1 MMTGVSEARDQ
12 RRPVLTIASV
22 RRRCAHRAGSSGT
35 FLRVNAV
42 LVAGAT
48 IAGLAAGGVLDP
60 IGQRLAERSHRDEVR
75 KRAEAAE
82 KRDAAPTAD
91 PDPAAIADA
100 DPAPVV
106 TPSHLVVQGPS
117 GVRTVSAA
125 VLTGALFGLG
135 AVHFGTDVVLAPF
148 CVLFALLVVVAV
160 TDLSYRLVPRRL
172 IYASLVLIVPLLV
185 ASAGVDH
192 QWQHLS
198 GSAIAGAVAFGFFF
212 AIWWFMPQG
221 MGYGDVRLA
230 GVIGICV
237 GYLSLVHAYL
247 AFFGG
252 FLIGMVFG
260 LIMMTVLAS
269 GRKTRIPFAPA
280 LSVGAVL
287 AVFFGAHLAHS
298 FFGTS

>member
-1 MMTGVSEARDQ
+1 M
-12 RRPVLTIASV
+12 
-22 RRRCAHRAGSSGT
+22 
-35 FLRVNAV
+35 NAV

-60 IGQRLAERSHRDEVR
+60 IGQRLAERSHLDEIR

-82 KRDAAPTAD
+82 KRDADSEAAPIAD
-91 PDPAAIADA
+91 PDAETEPPPIA
-100 DPAPVV
+100 

-117 GVRTVSAA
+117 AIRTAAAA
-125 VLTGALFGLG
+125 VFTGALFGLG
-135 AVHFGTDVVLAPF
+135 AVHFGIDLVLAPF
-148 CVLFALLVVVAV
+148 CVLFALLVVVAL

-185 ASAGVDH
+185 ATSAVDH

-198 GSAIAGAVAFGFFF
+198 GSAIAGAVAFGLFFT
-212 AIWWFMPQG
+212 IWWFIPQG

-252 FLIGMVFG
+252 FVIGMVFG
-260 LIMMTVLAS
+260 LIMMAVLAS

>member
-1 MMTGVSEARDQ
+1 M
-12 RRPVLTIASV
+12 
-22 RRRCAHRAGSSGT
+22 
-35 FLRVNAV
+35 NAV

-60 IGQRLAERSHRDEVR
+60 IGQRLAQRSHLDEVR
-75 KRAEAAE
+75 KRAEAKAE
-82 KRDAAPTAD
+82 KESD
-91 PDPAAIADA
+91 PA
-100 DPAPVV
+100 DPADVAPDVATEPAAEPSP
-106 TPSHLVVQGPS
+106 TPSNLVTQGRSP
-117 GVRTVSAA
+117 VRTVTAA
-125 VLTGALFGLG
+125 ILTGGLFGLG
-135 AVHFGTDVVLAPF
+135 AVHFGTDLVLAPF

-172 IYASLVLIVPLLV
+172 IYASLILIVPLLV
-185 ASAGVDH
+185 ATSAVDH
-192 QWQHLS
+192 SWTHLS

-212 AIWWFMPQG
+212 TIWWFIPQG

-260 LIMMTVLAS
+260 LIMMAVLAS

-298 FFGTS
+298 FFGTG

>member
-1 MMTGVSEARDQ
+1 M
-12 RRPVLTIASV
+12 
-22 RRRCAHRAGSSGT
+22 
-35 FLRVNAV
+35 NAV

-60 IGQRLAERSHRDEVR
+60 IGQRLAERSHLDELR
-75 KRAEAAE
+75 KRAEAE
-82 KRDAAPTAD
+82 AD
-91 PDPAAIADA
+91 RESVPA
-100 DPAPVV
+100 DPADVPVDSPV
-106 TPSHLVVQGPS
+106 DPVPEPTTPPTHLVAQGRS
-117 GVRTVSAA
+117 RVRTVTAA
-125 VLTGALFGLG
+125 VLTGGLFGLG
-135 AVHFGTDVVLAPF
+135 AVHFGTDLVLAPF

-172 IYASLVLIVPLLV
+172 IYASLVLIIPLLV
-185 ASAGVDH
+185 VTSAVDH
-192 QWQHLS
+192 SWTHLS

-212 AIWWFMPQG
+212 TIWWFMPQG

-237 GYLSLVHAYL
+237 GYLSLVHAYF

-252 FLIGMVFG
+252 FVIGMVFG
-260 LIMMTVLAS
+260 LIMMAILAS

-280 LSVGAVL
+280 LAVGAVL
-287 AVFFGAHLAHS
+287 AVFVGAHLAHS

>member
-1 MMTGVSEARDQ
+1 
-12 RRPVLTIASV
+12 
-22 RRRCAHRAGSSGT
+22 
-35 FLRVNAV
+35 VNAL

-48 IAGLAAGGVLDP
+48 IAGLAAGGALDP
-60 IGQRLAERSHRDEVR
+60 IGQRLADRSQLDEAR
-75 KRAEAAE
+75 KRAEAVAE
-82 KRDAAPTAD
+82 KPDAVPAGDTGPVPEPSRPPT
-91 PDPAAIADA
+91 
-100 DPAPVV
+100 
-106 TPSHLVVQGPS
+106 HLVIPGPS
-117 GVRTVSAA
+117 AARTLLAA
-125 VLTGALFGLG
+125 LLTGALFGLG
-135 AVHFGTDVVLAPF
+135 AVHFGTDLVLAPF
-148 CVLFALLVVVAV
+148 CVLFGLLVVVSV

-172 IYASLVLIVPLLV
+172 IYAALILIVPLLV
-185 ASAGVDH
+185 ATSAVDH

-198 GSAIAGAVAFGFFF
+198 GSAIAGAVAFGLFFT
-212 AIWWFMPQG
+212 IWWFMPQG

-252 FLIGMVFG
+252 FVIGMVFG
-260 LIMMTVLAS
+260 LVMMAVLAS

-298 FFGTS
+298 FFGTG

>member
-1 MMTGVSEARDQ
+1 
-12 RRPVLTIASV
+12 
-22 RRRCAHRAGSSGT
+22 
-35 FLRVNAV
+35 VNAV

-60 IGQRLAERSHRDEVR
+60 LGQRLAERSHLDEVR

-82 KRDAAPTAD
+82 QRDAAD
-91 PDPAAIADA
+91 PSAPAR
-100 DPAPVV
+100 PVPEPGGF
-106 TPSHLVVQGPS
+106 PSHLVVQGPS
-117 GVRTVSAA
+117 AARTASAA
-125 VLTGALFGLG
+125 VVTGALFGLG
-135 AVHFGTDVVLAPF
+135 AVHFGTDLVLAPF
-148 CVLFALLVVVAV
+148 CVLFALLVVVAL

-172 IYASLVLIVPLLV
+172 IYAALVLIVPLLV
-185 ASAGVDH
+185 ATSAVDH

-212 AIWWFMPQG
+212 TIWWFIPQG
-221 MGYGDVRLA
+221 MGFGDVRLA

-237 GYLSLVHAYL
+237 GYLSLVHAYF

-252 FLIGMVFG
+252 FVIGMVFG
-260 LIMMTVLAS
+260 LVMMAVLAS

-280 LSVGAVL
+280 LAVGAVL

>member
-1 MMTGVSEARDQ
+1 M
-12 RRPVLTIASV
+12 
-22 RRRCAHRAGSSGT
+22 
-35 FLRVNAV
+35 NAV

-60 IGQRLAERSHRDEVR
+60 IGQRLAERSHQGELR

-82 KRDAAPTAD
+82 KRDADAPTAD
-91 PDPAAIADA
+91 PAPTDDTEL
-100 DPAPVV
+100 APVA

-117 GVRTVSAA
+117 AVRTLLAA

-135 AVHFGTDVVLAPF
+135 AAHFGTDLVLAPF

-160 TDLSYRLVPRRL
+160 TDLSYRLVPRWL
-172 IYASLVLIVPLLV
+172 IYAALVLIVPLLV
-185 ASAGVDH
+185 ATAGVDH

-212 AIWWFMPQG
+212 TIWWFIPQG
-221 MGYGDVRLA
+221 MGFGDVRLA

-260 LIMMTVLAS
+260 LVMMAALAS

-298 FFGTS
+298 FFGTT

>member
-1 MMTGVSEARDQ
+1 
-12 RRPVLTIASV
+12 
-22 RRRCAHRAGSSGT
+22 
-35 FLRVNAV
+35 V

-48 IAGLAAGGVLDP
+48 VAGLAIGGMLDP
-60 IGQRLAERSHRDEVR
+60 IGQRLAEASHRDEAR

-82 KRDAAPTAD
+82 QRKAAAPTTTPDIAPD
-91 PDPAAIADA
+91 PDPDLETGSG
-100 DPAPVV
+100 PP
-106 TPSHLVVQGPS
+106 PSHLVVQGPS
-117 GVRTVSAA
+117 AARTVVAA
-125 VLTGALFGLG
+125 ILTGALFGL
-135 AVHFGTDVVLAPF
+135 AANHFGADLVLAPF

-172 IYASLVLIVPLLV
+172 IYASLLLVVPLLV
-185 ASAGVDH
+185 ATSAVDH

-198 GSAIAGAVAFGFFF
+198 GAAIAGAVAFGLFFT
-212 AIWWFMPQG
+212 IWWFIPQG

-230 GVIGICV
+230 GIIGICT

-252 FLIGMVFG
+252 FVIGLVFG
-260 LIMMTVLAS
+260 VLMMALLGS

-280 LSVGAVL
+280 LSLGAVL

-298 FFGTS
+298 LFGTS

>member
-1 MMTGVSEARDQ
+1 MTNR
-12 RRPVLTIASV
+12 V
-22 RRRCAHRAGSSGT
+22 RYRQLFLLRERCAHPSGSSGT
-35 FLRVNAV
+35 FQRVNAV

-60 IGQRLAERSHRDEVR
+60 IGQRLAERSHQDEVR
-75 KRAEAAE
+75 KRAEVAE
-82 KRDAAPTAD
+82 KRAADAAAASTGDAVPPAD
-91 PDPAAIADA
+91 TE
-100 DPAPVV
+100 PAPIA

-117 GVRTVSAA
+117 TPRTVVAA

-135 AVHFGTDVVLAPF
+135 AVHFGPDLVLAPF

-172 IYASLVLIVPLLV
+172 IYAAHILIVPLLV
-185 ASAGVDH
+185 ATAAVDH
-192 QWQHLS
+192 QRQHLS

-212 AIWWFMPQG
+212 TIWWFIPQG
-221 MGYGDVRLA
+221 MGFGDVRLA
-230 GVIGICV
+230 GVIGVSV

-260 LIMMTVLAS
+260 LIMMSVLAS

>member
-1 MMTGVSEARDQ
+1 MRPSTG
-12 RRPVLTIASV
+12 IV
-22 RRRCAHRAGSSGT
+22 RYV
-35 FLRVNAV
+35 LRVNAV

-48 IAGLAAGGVLDP
+48 IAGLAAGGALDP
-60 IGQRLAERSHRDEVR
+60 IGQRLAERSHLDEVR

-82 KRDAAPTAD
+82 KRDAEAAPTAVSELE
-91 PDPAAIADA
+91 PALTA
-100 DPAPVV
+100 DPVPIA

-117 GVRTVSAA
+117 AVRTVVAA
-125 VLTGALFGLG
+125 ILTGALFGLG
-135 AVHFGTDVVLAPF
+135 AVHFGTDLVLAPF

-185 ASAGVDH
+185 ATAGVDH

-212 AIWWFMPQG
+212 TIWWFIPQG

-260 LIMMTVLAS
+260 FIMMAVLAS

-298 FFGTS
+298 FFGTT

>member
-1 MMTGVSEARDQ
+1 
-12 RRPVLTIASV
+12 
-22 RRRCAHRAGSSGT
+22 
-35 FLRVNAV
+35 VNAV
-42 LVAGAT
+42 LLAGAT
-48 IAGLAAGGVLDP
+48 IAGLAAGGALDP
-60 IGQRLAERSHRDEVR
+60 IGQRLAERSHQDELR

-82 KRDAAPTAD
+82 KREAEAGAAP
-91 PDPAAIADA
+91 IAEPPLTDDA
-100 DPAPVV
+100 DPAPIA
-106 TPSHLVVQGPS
+106 TPSHLVVRGPS
-117 GVRTVSAA
+117 VVRTVAAA

-135 AVHFGTDVVLAPF
+135 AVHFGTDLVLAPF

-172 IYASLVLIVPLLV
+172 IYAALVLIVPLLV
-185 ASAGVDH
+185 ATAGVDH

-212 AIWWFMPQG
+212 TIWWFIPQG
-221 MGYGDVRLA
+221 MGFGDVRLA

-260 LIMMTVLAS
+260 LIMMAVLAS

-298 FFGTS
+298 FFGTT

>member
-1 MMTGVSEARDQ
+1 
-12 RRPVLTIASV
+12 
-22 RRRCAHRAGSSGT
+22 
-35 FLRVNAV
+35 VNAV

-48 IAGLAAGGVLDP
+48 IAGLAAGGALDP
-60 IGQRLAERSHRDEVR
+60 IGQRLAERGYLDEVR

-82 KRDAAPTAD
+82 KRDADAAPVAD
-91 PDPAAIADA
+91 PEA
-100 DPAPVV
+100 DPAPVA
-106 TPSHLVVQGPS
+106 TPTHLVVQGPS
-117 GVRTVSAA
+117 GVRTGMAA

-135 AVHFGTDVVLAPF
+135 AVHFGTDLVLAPF

-172 IYASLVLIVPLLV
+172 IYAALVLIVPLLV
-185 ASAGVDH
+185 ATSAVDH

-212 AIWWFMPQG
+212 TIWWFIPQG
-221 MGYGDVRLA
+221 MGFGDVRLA

-237 GYLSLVHAYL
+237 GYLSLVHAYF

-252 FLIGMVFG
+252 FVIGMVFG
-260 LIMMTVLAS
+260 LVMMAVLAS

-280 LSVGAVL
+280 LAVGAVL

>member
-1 MMTGVSEARDQ
+1 
-12 RRPVLTIASV
+12 
-22 RRRCAHRAGSSGT
+22 
-35 FLRVNAV
+35 VNAV

-48 IAGLAAGGVLDP
+48 VAGLAIGGMLDP
-60 IGQRLAERSHRDEVR
+60 LGQRLAEASQRDEAR

-82 KRDAAPTAD
+82 TREAGSPPVA
-91 PDPAAIADA
+91 PDPAAE
-100 DPAPVV
+100 V
-106 TPSHLVVQGPS
+106 TAATPTNLVVQGPS
-117 GVRTVSAA
+117 IARTVVAA
-125 VLTGALFGLG
+125 VVTGALFGL
-135 AVHFGTDVVLAPF
+135 AAHHFGADLVLAPF

-160 TDLSYRLVPRRL
+160 TDLSYRLVPRWL
-172 IYASLVLIVPLLV
+172 IYGSLVLIVPLLV
-185 ASAGVDH
+185 GTSAVDH

-198 GSAIAGAVAFGFFF
+198 GAAIGGAVAFGLFFT
-212 AIWWFMPQG
+212 IWFFIPQG

-230 GVIGICV
+230 GVIGIGT

-252 FLIGMVFG
+252 FVIGLVFG
-260 LIMMTVLAS
+260 VIMMAVLGS

-298 FFGTS
+298 LFGTT

>member
-1 MMTGVSEARDQ
+1 M
-12 RRPVLTIASV
+12 
-22 RRRCAHRAGSSGT
+22 
-35 FLRVNAV
+35 NAV

-48 IAGLAAGGVLDP
+48 VAGLAIGGVLDP
-60 IGQRLAERSHRDEVR
+60 LGQRLAEASHRDEAR

-82 KRDAAPTAD
+82 QRKAAAPAAAPEVATD
-91 PDPAAIADA
+91 PDPEAS
-100 DPAPVV
+100 PVPP
-106 TPSHLVVQGPS
+106 PSHLVVQGPS
-117 GVRTVSAA
+117 AARTVAA
-125 VLTGALFGLG
+125 AIVTGALFGL
-135 AVHFGTDVVLAPF
+135 AANHFGADLVLAPF

-172 IYASLVLIVPLLV
+172 IYGSLFLIVPLLV
-185 ASAGVDH
+185 ATSAVDH

-198 GSAIAGAVAFGFFF
+198 GAAIAGAVAFGLFFT
-212 AIWWFMPQG
+212 IWWFIPQG

-230 GVIGICV
+230 GVIGIAT

-252 FLIGMVFG
+252 FVIGLVFG
-260 LIMMTVLAS
+260 VLMMAVLGS

-280 LSVGAVL
+280 LSLGAVL